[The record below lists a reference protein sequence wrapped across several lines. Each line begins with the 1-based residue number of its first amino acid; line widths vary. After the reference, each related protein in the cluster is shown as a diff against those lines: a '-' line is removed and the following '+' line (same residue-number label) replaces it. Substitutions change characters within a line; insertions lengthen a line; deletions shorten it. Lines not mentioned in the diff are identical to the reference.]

1 MAEDSDAERT
11 EEPTA
16 KRERDARER
25 GEVAR
30 SRELGTAA
38 VMIVGSAALL
48 MFGGSFA
55 NAFARLMR
63 GGLIVDRSVLSDPA
77 AMGRHLGIASVEAI
91 YGLLPFLGAVAGAA
105 VLAPLALG
113 GWVFSGQA
121 LVPNFGRLSPATG
134 FGRIFGISGL
144 SELVKAMLKFTVVG
158 ALAVAVGMWLVRDT
172 IALGAMP
179 TETGIA
185 HAAHLLAL
193 GLLMMSTGLAVVAG
207 VDAPFQWWYHRRKL
221 KMTREEVR
229 EEFKETDGRPE
240 VKSRIRDLQRKMSK
254 RRMMQAVPRADV
266 VVTNPTHY
274 AVALRYEA
282 TRMRAPRVIAK
293 GRDLIALEIR
303 RIAES
308 ASVPVFEAPVLA
320 RVLYG
325 AAEVGREI
333 PSGLYLAVAQVLSYV
348 LQLRTLPAQRA
359 ARLRRPT
366 PEVDPGLRARYD
378 RHGAAE

>member
-11 EEPTA
+11 EQPTA

-38 VMIVGSAALL
+38 VMIVGSAALVL
-48 MFGGSFA
+48 FGGSFA
-55 NAFARLMR
+55 TAFARLMR
-63 GGLIVDRSVLSDPA
+63 GGLTLDRSALSDPG
-77 AMGRHLGIASVEAI
+77 AMGHHLGVASVAALS
-91 YGLLPFLGAVAGAA
+91 GLVPFLGAVAAAA

-121 LVPNFGRLSPATG
+121 LVPDLARLSPARG

-144 SELVKAMLKFTVVG
+144 SELIKALLKFTVVG
-158 ALAVAVGMWLVRDT
+158 ALAVAVGLWLVRDT
-172 IALGAMP
+172 VALGGMP
-179 TETGIA
+179 TATGIGE
-185 HAAHLLAL
+185 AAHLLAL
-193 GLLMMSTGLAVVAG
+193 GLLLMSTGLAVIAG
-207 VDAPFQWWYHRRKL
+207 VDAPLQWWLHHRKL

-266 VVTNPTHY
+266 VVTNPTHF

-282 TRMRAPRVIAK
+282 ARMRAPRVVAK
-293 GRDLIALEIR
+293 GRDLVALEIR
-303 RIAES
+303 RIAEG

-325 AAEVGREI
+325 AAEIGREI

-366 PEVDPGLRARYD
+366 PEVEPSLRARYD